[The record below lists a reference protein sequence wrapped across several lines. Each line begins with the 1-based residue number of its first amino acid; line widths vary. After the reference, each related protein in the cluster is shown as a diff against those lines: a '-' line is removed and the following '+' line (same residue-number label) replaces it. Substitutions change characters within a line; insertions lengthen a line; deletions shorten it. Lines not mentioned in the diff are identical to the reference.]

1 MIVYTMKNIK
11 HATQMVRNLESRGEP
26 RDFIIGFLTATIDG
40 MRHVTTIDE
49 LENYLERAVLHSANH
64 QK

>member
-1 MIVYTMKNIK
+1 
-11 HATQMVRNLESRGEP
+11 MVRNLESRGEP

-40 MRHVTTIDE
+40 MRHVATIDE

>member
-1 MIVYTMKNIK
+1 
-11 HATQMVRNLESRGEP
+11 MVRNLESRGEP

-40 MRHVTTIDE
+40 MRHVATIED
-49 LENYLERAVLHSANH
+49 LESYLERAVLHSANH